1 MSELVLVRHGQ
12 ASFGKASYDKLS
24 DNGIEQVKV
33 LSAHWQQMGERFNHI
48 YSGTLLRQRETA
60 AELLNLVDPQ
70 PAAPIQVAAFN
81 EYNGDPLMRIYL
93 RDFAHELT
101 EVEQFEWPITDPRL
115 FQKIFERATA
125 KWIKNQLV
133 ASDSDHDYEPW
144 QSFKA
149 RVHAGLDEIMAT
161 HPKSSRVL
169 LSTSGGV
176 IAMALQRVLQF
187 PDEHV
192 ISTNWMVHN
201 SSVTRI
207 RYSGDRLSMT
217 QFNNLAHLERN
228 DLVHMVTY
236 R

>member
-33 LSAHWQQMGERFNHI
+33 LSRHWQQLGERFDHI
-48 YSGTLLRQRETA
+48 YSGSLLRQRETA
-60 AELLNLVDPQ
+60 AELLGLVHGQ
-70 PAAPIQVAAFN
+70 PLASTEIKSFN

-93 RDFAHELT
+93 RDFGHEFDGAALA
-101 EVEQFEWPITDPRL
+101 QWPITDPKL
-115 FQKIFERATA
+115 FQKLFERATA
-125 KWIKNQLV
+125 KWIQNQLTPTE
-133 ASDSDHDYEPW
+133 SDHDFEYW
-144 QSFKA
+144 QDFKT
-149 RVHAGLDEIMAT
+149 RVHSGLDALMTA
-161 HPKSSRVL
+161 HPKSARVL

-207 RYSGDRLSMT
+207 RYSGDRLSLT
-217 QFNNLAHLERN
+217 QFNSLAHLEKN
-228 DLVHMVTY
+228 DLAHMVTY

>member
-33 LSAHWQQMGERFNHI
+33 LSRHWQQLGERFDHV
-48 YSGTLLRQRETA
+48 YSGTLLRQKETA
-60 AELLNLVDPQ
+60 AELLSLVHGKPS
-70 PAAPIQVAAFN
+70 ASTELKAFN
-81 EYNGDPLMRIYL
+81 EYDGDPLMRIYM
-93 RDFAHELT
+93 RDFAHEFSDLGP
-101 EVEQFEWPITDPRL
+101 VLLPISEPRL
-115 FQKIFERATA
+115 FQKLFERATG
-125 KWIKNQLV
+125 KWIRNQLTP
-133 ASDSDHDYEPW
+133 AESDDDFEHW
-144 QSFKA
+144 QDFKA
-149 RVHAGLDEIMAT
+149 RVHAGLDHLMAA

-169 LSTSGGV
+169 LATSGGV

-217 QFNNLAHLERN
+217 QFNNLAHLEKN
-228 DLVHMVTY
+228 DLAHMVTY

>member
-33 LSAHWQQMGERFNHI
+33 LSRHWQQLGERFDHI
-48 YSGTLLRQRETA
+48 YSGSLLRQRETA
-60 AELLNLVDPQ
+60 AELLGLVAGKPS
-70 PAAPIQVAAFN
+70 AATEIKAFN
-81 EYNGDPLMRIYL
+81 EYSGDPLMRIYL
-93 RDFAHELT
+93 RDYAHEFGDLQA
-101 EVEQFEWPITDPRL
+101 VQWPITDPRL
-115 FQKIFERATA
+115 FQKLFERATA
-125 KWIKNQLV
+125 KWIQNQLTP
-133 ASDSDHDYEPW
+133 AETDQDFEYW
-144 QSFKA
+144 QDFKT
-149 RVHAGLDEIMAT
+149 RVHVGLNELMAA
-161 HPKSSRVL
+161 HPKSSRL
-169 LSTSGGV
+169 LLTTSGGV

-207 RYSGDRLSMT
+207 RYSGDRLSLT
-217 QFNNLAHLERN
+217 QFNNLAHLEKN
-228 DLVHMVTY
+228 DLAHMVTY